1 MTKVSC
7 PDCDQ
12 HIAVHEI
19 EARTVTE
26 TTGFATNY
34 RCPFCRAD
42 FDEIGDNM
50 M

>member
-1 MTKVSC
+1 M
-7 PDCDQ
+7 
-12 HIAVHEI
+12 HEI

-42 FDEIGDNM
+42 FDEISDNM
-50 M
+50 V